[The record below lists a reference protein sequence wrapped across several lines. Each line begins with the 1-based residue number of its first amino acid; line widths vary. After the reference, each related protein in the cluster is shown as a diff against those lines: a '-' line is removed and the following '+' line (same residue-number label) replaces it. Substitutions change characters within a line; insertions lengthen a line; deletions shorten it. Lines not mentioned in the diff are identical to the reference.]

1 MTTKLSLRTSATPH
15 EISAPANPW
24 VHFDSL
30 FDDLHGQLFFPFG
43 QVFTGESGGQGFLPA
58 LTDIEDKG
66 KHYEVR
72 TELPGVPKEKID
84 VRVSGNTLVIHA
96 ESDTETETE
105 SKEKNYVRRERTY
118 QGFHRSFELPE
129 NVLSDKVEARYQ
141 DGVLAVTVPK
151 ANPVSERKV
160 SVS

>member
-1 MTTKLSLRTSATPH
+1 MTTKLSLRTSATPT
-15 EISAPANPW
+15 EITSPANPW

-30 FDDLHGQLFFPFG
+30 FDDLRGQLFFPFG
-43 QVFTGESGGQGFLPA
+43 PVLPADSGGLGFLPA

-72 TELPGVPKEKID
+72 AELPGIPKEKID

-96 ESDTETETE
+96 ESEAETET
-105 SKEKNYVRRERTY
+105 KEKSYVRRERTY